1 MIQTI
6 KQLKINLTA
15 MIILFLSY
23 LETQYKKSALYKI

>member
-15 MIILFLSY
+15 TIILFLSNS
-23 LETQYKKSALYKI
+23 ETQYKKSALNKI